1 MDAPL
6 TATATFE
13 EKKFAWLKPYI
24 ERLVI
29 MMKSHDTQQWLQGFV
44 IDPILTYIM
53 NRFFAYFLVALVSFG
68 ALLLFVILTFI
79 LLIVRMREPAQ
90 HVCVGCGMNK

>member
-1 MDAPL
+1 MDATL
-6 TATATFE
+6 ATAAAAE

-29 MMKSHDTQQWLQGFV
+29 MMKSHDTQQWLQVFV
-44 IDPILTYIM
+44 IDPILSYIM
-53 NRFFAYFLVALVSFG
+53 NRFFAYFLVALVGFG

-90 HVCVGCGMNK
+90 VCVGCGMNK